1 MTTLTTAVVL
11 ALAASAAEAQPASKL
26 DATTFVV
33 LGEGLAAGMANFGL
47 SQTIQAQSFPAQVAQ
62 QMQTAFP
69 QPLVQGPG
77 IGIVLGYPSLP
88 VRVPTYPQTRVRIFP
103 AQTNPNDE
111 HPTLF
116 VFNLAVPGMTVT
128 DSIQRRPSLPL
139 IQKDGQQTTLN
150 LILGFPALIL
160 SKQVPLWTQLEYGEA
175 MFPTLA
181 LVELGYYEALEA
193 AVYQDPT
200 RLPDPASFGTAYG
213 AIVQGLRS
221 LQAQVVVCTI
231 PDPMDTA
238 FFTSPEAAAHLLR
251 VPVSTL
257 ISAYNLKTDDLLTR
271 NALYAIGNQA
281 IRKQPQP
288 LAAGSV
294 MSASLASQIS
304 GRLNALNA
312 QINAIAGRSGA
323 VVYDLHAL
331 FHRVRVAGIA
341 AGGRILTADYL
352 GGFYTLDGIY
362 PGTTGHALLAN
373 EVLALL
379 NSTYGG
385 SFPVVDVN
393 TVMSHDPVVQYRAA
407 GSGAGVE
414 RGRN

>member
-150 LILGFPALIL
+150 MILGFPALIL

-181 LVELGYYEALEA
+181 LV
-193 AVYQDPT
+193 
-200 RLPDPASFGTAYG
+200 
-213 AIVQGLRS
+213 
-221 LQAQVVVCTI
+221 
-231 PDPMDTA
+231 
-238 FFTSPEAAAHLLR
+238 
-251 VPVSTL
+251 
-257 ISAYNLKTDDLLTR
+257 
-271 NALYAIGNQA
+271 
-281 IRKQPQP
+281 
-288 LAAGSV
+288 
-294 MSASLASQIS
+294 
-304 GRLNALNA
+304 
-312 QINAIAGRSGA
+312 
-323 VVYDLHAL
+323 
-331 FHRVRVAGIA
+331 
-341 AGGRILTADYL
+341 
-352 GGFYTLDGIY
+352 
-362 PGTTGHALLAN
+362 
-373 EVLALL
+373 
-379 NSTYGG
+379 
-385 SFPVVDVN
+385 
-393 TVMSHDPVVQYRAA
+393 
-407 GSGAGVE
+407 
-414 RGRN
+414 